1 MTEHNEKPLPSQ
13 EPQPEKNKGIK
24 RLRTFSSDIARM
36 MREHKLTKGDIAK
49 LDPKLVSAIEHGEVP
64 DDMGQIDTVQVTSN
78 DDTEADLLLK
88 ARRAETE
95 NVQSNQFEE
104 KTLDLDTE
112 EATQNTQEEIN
123 VVQAEQKAEP
133 APEPQIIE
141 TPQEEQPVA
150 VAIKEQEPQPV
161 QKEEQTIEP
170 APEPIPEPKVE
181 VEPEQPIEQKPEP
194 TPESVVSVASVP
206 EPIAEPQPEPKKEQ
220 TLVEKFQEAEL
231 ELENQLEKLKQQEKD
246 LLEKE
251 AELERQKI
259 ASETQAAPILAREQE
274 IENAEAELRKQVT
287 TVESLEERKNLEKQR
302 WAMEDERQRIEN
314 ERWTIDQNI
323 VDLEKQI
330 MGISA
335 EESEL
340 KEEEVEVEHK
350 IERIKKMLLA
360 LQAKSEKD
368 EVEKKL
374 EEIVVSRVQ
383 LENEWKEIM
392 ETKKKAEAIDAEYL
406 RQEAVLQAEIQAIE
420 AEEQTATKDKK
431 HEFETIRWEKE
442 KQLRRLEEEDWKDE
456 EDVKELQRLT
466 EDLQNRTQS
475 VLSLEKQTKTKIA
488 ELNALI
494 ASAEEDE

>member
-1 MTEHNEKPLPSQ
+1 
-13 EPQPEKNKGIK
+13 
-24 RLRTFSSDIARM
+24 
-36 MREHKLTKGDIAK
+36 
-49 LDPKLVSAIEHGEVP
+49 
-64 DDMGQIDTVQVTSN
+64 
-78 DDTEADLLLK
+78 
-88 ARRAETE
+88 
-95 NVQSNQFEE
+95 
-104 KTLDLDTE
+104 
-112 EATQNTQEEIN
+112 
-123 VVQAEQKAEP
+123 
-133 APEPQIIE
+133 
-141 TPQEEQPVA
+141 
-150 VAIKEQEPQPV
+150 
-161 QKEEQTIEP
+161 
-170 APEPIPEPKVE
+170 
-181 VEPEQPIEQKPEP
+181 
-194 TPESVVSVASVP
+194 
-206 EPIAEPQPEPKKEQ
+206 
-220 TLVEKFQEAEL
+220 
-231 ELENQLEKLKQQEKD
+231 
-246 LLEKE
+246 
-251 AELERQKI
+251 
-259 ASETQAAPILAREQE
+259 
-274 IENAEAELRKQVT
+274 
-287 TVESLEERKNLEKQR
+287 
-302 WAMEDERQRIEN
+302 MEDERQRIEN